1 VWQNFLKFPE
11 LPTLKVITAPPTKME
26 NLMGY
31 LRWVLIALF
40 IWMLWRLITRVR
52 QKTGQ
57 HLAPALAVAVA
68 AVLAVISVWIGNAA
82 RLSNDAADEV
92 VTDGDLLAQIY
103 LETRRGLEL
112 ANQGGARAK
121 VKKIEVIDLDTEPA
135 DQGGFTARATWNVA
149 GSVGHWG
156 HIHQRQNQYQAI
168 LQIQPID
175 GEWKMTGLEIL
186 EERRL

>member
-1 VWQNFLKFPE
+1 
-11 LPTLKVITAPPTKME
+11 
-26 NLMGY
+26 
-31 LRWVLIALF
+31 
-40 IWMLWRLITRVR
+40 
-52 QKTGQ
+52 
-57 HLAPALAVAVA
+57 
-68 AVLAVISVWIGNAA
+68 VISVWIGNAA

-92 VTDGDLLAQIY
+92 VTGLLHNVYRAFDFRDEEKIYDVLERSVDGDLLAQIY

-121 VKKIEVIDLDTEPA
+121 VKEIEVIDLDTEQA

-168 LQIQPID
+168 LRIQPID